1 MHSQLDNQA
10 KVKLTKLGDS
20 KHRLKSQIVEIATVS
35 HELEEKVCVCV
46 CVCVCVGVEGGGS
59 GEMGG
64 SLFQLSPKR
73 HVHEGYGTSQATTVN
88 A

>member
-46 CVCVCVGVEGGGS
+46 CVCVCV
-59 GEMGG
+59 
-64 SLFQLSPKR
+64 
-73 HVHEGYGTSQATTVN
+73 
-88 A
+88 